1 VSPMQQR
8 PNFGCVAALAVAL
21 LISSLVAAAP
31 NTPDRSTRAAQL
43 RAKAFEYAY
52 NLDHDRA
59 VSILQ
64 EAAAADPNDPAV
76 YHSLASIT
84 WLNILFRRGSVTTDE
99 YLGKLVAKDVKVSPP
114 PAKLAKAF
122 KRYVERA
129 AALAQRRLDRHPG
142 DVQAQYDLGVALGL
156 QASYTA
162 TIEGRVLGAFG
173 PARRAFNAHE
183 RVLAVDASRHDA
195 GLIVG
200 TYRYVVAGLALPM
213 RWMAYLAGFGGD
225 KERALAL
232 IEAAARTESEV
243 QTEAKFALVLLYN
256 REKEYEKAQRVL
268 TALKRRYPR
277 NRLLWLESGSAAL
290 RAGSAR
296 RAVQELD
303 EGLAMLA
310 KDTRPRMFGEE
321 PLWRYKRGVAL
332 RALGRFA
339 NARTD
344 LQFARAHETK
354 PWIKGRALLELGMVA
369 DLDRQRDQA
378 VARYEAASAVCQ
390 AAGDRICADE
400 ANRLRQTPFRNR
412 TSLEIVSSR

>member
-1 VSPMQQR
+1 MQQR
-8 PNFGCVAALAVAL
+8 PNSGCVAALAVAL
-21 LISSLVAAAP
+21 LVNGSVFAEPRRPAAG
-31 NTPDRSTRAAQL
+31 STRAAAL
-43 RAKAFEYAY
+43 RAEAYEHAY

-59 VSILQ
+59 VSIL
-64 EAAAADPNDPAV
+64 EGAAAADPNDAAV

-84 WLNILFRRGSVTTDE
+84 WLHILFRRGSVTTDE

-114 PAKLAKAF
+114 PADQARTF
-122 KRYVERA
+122 KRYVDRA
-129 AALAQRRLDRHPG
+129 EKLAERRLEQHPD
-142 DVQAQYDLGVALGL
+142 DVQGQYDLGVALGL
-156 QASYTA
+156 RASYTA
-162 TIEGRVLGAFG
+162 TIEGRVVGAFG

-183 RVLAVDASRHDA
+183 RVLALDASRHDA

-225 KERALAL
+225 KERAFAL
-232 IEAAARTESEV
+232 IEAAARTKSEV

-256 REKEYEKAQRVL
+256 REKQYDKAQLIL
-268 TALKRRYPR
+268 TSLKRQYPR

-290 RAGSAR
+290 RAGVPL
-296 RAVQELD
+296 RAVRELD

-310 KDTRPRMFGEE
+310 VETRPRMFGEE
-321 PLWRYKRGVAL
+321 ALWRYKRGVAR

-339 NARTD
+339 EARDD
-344 LQFARAHETK
+344 LTYAEQHEAK

-369 DLDRQRDQA
+369 DLGQQREQA
-378 VARYEAASAVCQ
+378 VARYDAANAVCRS
-390 AAGDRICADE
+390 AGDRVCADE
-400 ANRLRQTPFRNR
+400 ATRLKRTPFRNR